1 MFLKIIIFIFL
12 FIIIRKMLQ
21 VGAFLYNVKKQVNET
36 NRRAKKEA
44 ERHQYKNSPDV
55 IDAEFRV
62 ISEEK

>member
-1 MFLKIIIFIFL
+1 
-12 FIIIRKMLQ
+12 MLQ